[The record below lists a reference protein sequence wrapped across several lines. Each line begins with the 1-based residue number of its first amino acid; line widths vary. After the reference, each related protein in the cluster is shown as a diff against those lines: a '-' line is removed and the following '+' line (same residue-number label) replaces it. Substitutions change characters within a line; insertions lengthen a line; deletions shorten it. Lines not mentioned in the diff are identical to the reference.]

1 MKISLFRFVRHEQA
15 ADYLRCGWL
24 ARPILDGTH
33 HGFWSVAV
41 EWLCD
46 CKPVFPE
53 RNAGGSIG

>member
-46 CKPVFPE
+46 CKPVFPDQQK
-53 RNAGGSIG
+53 